1 MRSFDATLPRATLRW
16 AAAFFVFAGTH
27 AVFAQ
32 TAPQPQPPISTRVPA
47 LPGAAPG
54 SSNEDENPMAR
65 QLAEQQAIRRNKAR
79 QKQIVDDTAKL
90 LHLAQQLK
98 DEADKG
104 KAGHDAKKAEEIEK
118 LAKSVKERMR
128 EGQ

>member
-1 MRSFDATLPRATLRW
+1 MRFFDATLPWATLRW
-16 AAAFFVFAGTH
+16 AAALFVFASAQ

-32 TAPQPQPPISTRVPA
+32 TAPQPPITTRVPT

-54 SSNEDENPMAR
+54 TSNEDETPMAR
-65 QLAEQQAIRRNKAR
+65 QLAEQQAIRRNNAR
-79 QKQIVDDTAKL
+79 QKQIVNDTEKL

-118 LAKSVKERMR
+118 LARSVKDRMR